1 MEIAVMPSLTGL
13 HPATLTVRTAHPAGV
28 HGFFLLARAHV
39 LPGQQL
45 RGKLADLK
53 KGEAASGDTLQ
64 QGKDTTATG
73 TVTDLTL
80 LHLVHFSTIL
90 MLIRC

>member
-13 HPATLTVRTAHPAGV
+13 HSATLTVRTVHPAGV

-45 RGKLADLK
+45 RGKLADHK
-53 KGEAASGDTLQ
+53 KGEAASGNTLQ
-64 QGKDTTATG
+64 QGKDTRQWEQRQ
-73 TVTDLTL
+73 
-80 LHLVHFSTIL
+80 
-90 MLIRC
+90 IRHCFIWYI